1 MKPKKKDWQS
11 LIVMGIAVYLVM
23 IVLSLHVGMAAENGG
38 DLFSVVLAGINS
50 FSKNPFSIRFTSFS
64 LKYILMFTGVFAFA
78 ALWISVDNERNRAL
92 HQKDSDG
99 SAEWNTNL
107 TKFKK
112 QFTDQDLSNNIIL
125 TNDISL
131 SMNSRKTMRNN
142 NVLVVG
148 GSGSGKTRY
157 VIKPNLLQANCSFV
171 VTDPKGEIL
180 AAEGE
185 MLKKHGYKIKV
196 FNLTDMKHSHS
207 YNPFEYIRD
216 DLGVL
221 MMINCL
227 IKNTNNGQ
235 KGGDPFWEKSE
246 TALLQALVFY
256 LVKNPNIP
264 KECKNFTNVMKL
276 LQAAEVNEND
286 PNAQSPLDK
295 LFGQLETIDPNSIA
309 VKQYKTFKMG
319 AGKTLKSI
327 LISCAVR
334 LTVFNLQEIENLTM
348 KDNLD
353 LGKIGDEKTALFVV
367 IPAADDTYN
376 FLVSMM
382 YSQLFETLYYH
393 AENECPYQY
402 YIKEGKD
409 VLAITNKSPR
419 GDSYTEKEAKK
430 LLMGLKRAPIKQI
443 RSKKQFVIKAKDFQK
458 EFYTREAALE
468 YKTRLE
474 KATIEKG
481 AIRLPYPVRFLLD
494 EFANIGQIPDFTKK
508 LATMRQYEISCTII
522 LQNLAQIKTMYKDDW
537 ESIVGN
543 CDSFL
548 FLGGQE
554 FSTLEYI
561 SKELGAATIQV
572 KGRGMSQSAK
582 GGNASKNFSNKK
594 RNLMD
599 PNEISVMPKDE
610 CILIIN
616 GMHPF
621 YGKKFKLETHPNYK
635 ESGDSDSANRFD
647 CKKEILNYGL
657 LQQMKSQQQGE
668 VGAEPGI
675 DKFIG
680 ETKSLDQVFKEEK
693 IMSVNDAVNRI
704 VLKKGKVV
712 LNEKKDK
719 DTGEIDFDYN
729 VE

>member
-1 MKPKKKDWQS
+1 MRPKKTDWFS
-11 LIVMGIAVYLVM
+11 IIFACVLGYILV
-23 IVLSLHVGMAAENGG
+23 IVLSLHVGGLEVSTNNIFLDTFNGLKSAASNPTNVHMTLRFWKYLLIYTVIFAFIALYVEVMWEQNKKGLVKDPNGSG
-38 DLFSVVLAGINS
+38 KWNS
-50 FSKNPFSIRFTSFS
+50 NFKKFSKKFT
-64 LKYILMFTGVFAFA
+64 
-78 ALWISVDNERNRAL
+78 NEKN
-92 HQKDSDG
+92 
-99 SAEWNTNL
+99 
-107 TKFKK
+107 
-112 QFTDQDLSNNIIL
+112 QFDNIIL
-125 TNDISL
+125 TQNVKL
-131 SMNSRKTMRNN
+131 SMESFKTRRNN

-148 GSGSGKTRY
+148 GSGSGKTRFM
-157 VIKPNLLQANCSFV
+157 IKPNLLQANCSFV

-180 AAEGE
+180 ASEGE
-185 MLKKHGYKIKV
+185 MLRKHGYKIKV
-196 FNLTDMKHSHS
+196 FNLVDMAHSNS

-235 KGGDPFWEKSE
+235 KGGEPFWEKSE

-256 LVKNPNIP
+256 LVKNPDIP
-264 KECKNFTNVMKL
+264 KENKNFTNVMKL

-295 LFGQLETIDPNSIA
+295 LFAHLEAKDPNSIA

-334 LTVFNLQEIENLTM
+334 LTVFNLKEIEHLTM
-348 KDNLD
+348 HDDLD
-353 LGKIGDEKTALFVV
+353 LKSIGDEKTALFVV

-402 YIKEGKD
+402 YIKDGKD
-409 VLAITNKSPR
+409 VLAIADKSPR
-419 GDSYTEKEAKK
+419 GINHTENDAKK
-430 LLMGLKRAPIKQI
+430 LLSGLKRAPIKQ
-443 RSKKQFVIKAKDFQK
+443 SKKKFIIKTKNFQK
-458 EFYTREAALE
+458 EFYTREDAQT
-468 YKTRLE
+468 YKSRLE

-554 FSTLEYI
+554 YSTLEYI
-561 SKELGAATIQV
+561 SKLLGPASIKT
-572 KGRGMSQSAK
+572 KSRSRNRSGK
-582 GGNASKNFSNKK
+582 GGSSGYNVGESK

-599 PNEISVMPKDE
+599 PNEISTMPKDE

-616 GMHPF
+616 GLDPF
-621 YGKKFKLETHPNYK
+621 YDKKYDLVKHPNFK
-635 ESGDSDSANRFD
+635 ESGDADGKNLFN
-647 CKKEILNYGL
+647 CKAEITNYGL
-657 LQQMKSQQQGE
+657 LH
-668 VGAEPGI
+668 A
-675 DKFIG
+675 DK
-680 ETKSLDQVFKEEK
+680 KEETTLE
-693 IMSVNDAVNRI
+693 SVGIEQYVGPTKPLKEVFDEEHIQTAKDAVHRI
-704 VLKKGKVV
+704 KLKKNQFIV
-712 LNEKKDK
+712 NEKVEEEK
-719 DTGEIDFDYN
+719 EAEEFDYN
-729 VE
+729 IE